1 MPETKFTGM
10 KALPLLLLGLLS
22 CNESFA
28 QRTKPITLNTGAGTD
43 EGIPAAEMYQYSQF
57 VNGRVDF
64 KSGSNSEARLN
75 YNRFLDEMQF
85 ITVNGDTLALDNEET
100 IKIITVNNDSFYY
113 DKGYLLGVTSN
124 SMLKLA
130 VKQGF
135 RILDR
140 QKKTAFDGSSAVSSI
155 RNINAYSNGRR
166 VYNVGVTQEVMLE
179 KDDHYY
185 IGDKYNHFVFASKKN
200 LLQLLPKHNDSI
212 RKYLKENEIEF
223 HKKEDL
229 EKLLQFLALL

>member
-1 MPETKFTGM
+1 M
-10 KALPLLLLGLLS
+10 KALPLLLLCVLFCS
-22 CNESFA
+22 VSFA
-28 QRTKPITLNTGAGTD
+28 QRTKPISVNTAGDTD
-43 EGIPAAEMYQYSQF
+43 EGVPAAAMYQYSQF
-57 VNGRVDF
+57 ANAQVVF
-64 KSGSNSEARLN
+64 KSGVISNAKLN
-75 YNRFLDEMQF
+75 YNIFLDEMQF
-85 ITVNGDTLALDNEET
+85 ITINGDTLALDNEET
-100 IKIITVNNDSFYY
+100 IRVITVNNDSFYY
-113 DKGYLLGVTSN
+113 DKGYLLHVTSN

-140 QKKTAFDGSSAVSSI
+140 QKKTAYGGSSSVSSI

-166 VYNVGVTQEVMLE
+166 IYNIGVSQDVILE

-185 IGDKYNHFVFASKKN
+185 IGDKYSHFVFASKKN
-200 LLQLLPKHNDSI
+200 LLHLLPKHNDSI

-229 EKLLQFLALL
+229 EKLLKFLELL

>member
-1 MPETKFTGM
+1 
-10 KALPLLLLGLLS
+10 LLGLLFCS
-22 CNESFA
+22 DCFA
-28 QRTKPITLNTGAGTD
+28 QRTKPITVNTGTSTD
-43 EGIPAAEMYQYSQF
+43 EEVPAAEVYQYPQF
-57 VNGRVDF
+57 ATGRVVF
-64 KSGSNSEARLN
+64 KSGNISDAKLN
-75 YNRFLDEMQF
+75 YNKFLDEMQF
-85 ITVNGDTLALDNEET
+85 LAVNGDTLALDNEET

-113 DKGYLLGVTSN
+113 DKGYLLLVTSN

-140 QKKTAFDGSSAVSSI
+140 QKKTAYGGSSAVSSI

-166 VYNVGVTQEVMLE
+166 VFNVGVSQDVILE

-185 IGDKYNHFVFASKKN
+185 IGDKYGHFVFASKKN

-229 EKLLQFLALL
+229 EKLLGFLALL

>member
-1 MPETKFTGM
+1 M
-10 KALPLLLLGLLS
+10 KAFPLLLLLILFFS
-22 CNESFA
+22 ESFG
-28 QRTKPITLNTGAGTD
+28 QRTKPISVNTGASTED
-43 EGIPAAEMYQYSQF
+43 EVPDVAVYQYSQF
-57 VNGRVDF
+57 VNGRVVF
-64 KSGSNSEARLN
+64 KSGVIADAKLN
-75 YNRFLDEMQF
+75 YNIFLDEMQF
-85 ITVNGDTLALDNEET
+85 ITINADTLALDNEET
-100 IKIITVNNDSFYY
+100 IRIITVNNDSFYF
-113 DKGYLLGVTSN
+113 DKGYLLLVTSN
-124 SMLKLA
+124 SMLKLG

-140 QKKTAFDGSSAVSSI
+140 QKKTAYGGSSAISSI

-166 VYNVGVTQEVMLE
+166 VFNVGVSQDVLLE

-185 IGDKYNHFVFASKKN
+185 IGDKYGHFVFASKKN

-229 EKLLQFLALL
+229 EKLLQFLVLL